1 MLRYVLRVGLA
12 SVVMGGLMANAQARE
27 VSTAFGEV
35 DVPDAPTRIVTLH
48 EGALDT
54 SLAVGVTPLGAVTSR
69 GVDTVADYFGEYTD
83 LDELQI
89 VGVPRETNIEAV
101 LRLEPDLILAPSQLP
116 DEQYQLLSRIAPT
129 VVPDADGLTRDG
141 WRDEARLYA
150 QALDKEEELERVF
163 GDIDER
169 AASIKSRIEEAGE
182 GGNAYVVRWMPGGP
196 MVMSAELF
204 ATGVLAATGIEAEDG
219 GLVAEGR
226 PHSDVLSLENLS
238 QIDGDWLFL
247 ATLNE
252 DGEQALEAARQSS
265 AFERL
270 DVVQAGH
277 VVPVDGQVWSSTSGP
292 LAAQVI
298 LDDIEQALLQ

>member
-1 MLRYVLRVGLA
+1 MLRSVLRFGLA
-12 SVVMGGLMANAQARE
+12 SVVISGLVANAQARE
-27 VSTAFGEV
+27 VNTAFGEV
-35 DVPDAPTRIVTLH
+35 DVPDAPERIVTLY
-48 EGALDT
+48 EGALDA
-54 SLAVGVTPLGAVTSR
+54 SLAVGVTPLGAITSR
-69 GVDTVADYFGEYTD
+69 GVDTVADYFGEHTD
-83 LDELQI
+83 LSELQI
-89 VGVPRETNIEAV
+89 VGVPRETNLEAV
-101 LRLEPDLILAPSQLP
+101 LRLEPDLILAPAELP
-116 DEQYQLLSRIAPT
+116 NEQYQLLSRIAPT
-129 VVPDADGLTRDG
+129 VVPDTNPLTQDG
-141 WRDEARLYA
+141 WREESRFYASVLGKEDEI
-150 QALDKEEELERVF
+150 ERVLAEL
-163 GDIDER
+163 DER
-169 AASIKSRIEEAGE
+169 AADIKSRIEEAGE

-196 MVMSAELF
+196 MIMSSQLF

-270 DVVQAGH
+270 NVVQAGH

-292 LAAQVI
+292 LAANVI
-298 LDDIEQALLQ
+298 LDDVEQALLP